1 MTAAKYFPA
10 SYDEG
15 RANFR
20 DAAVA
25 AGLETVAYA
34 NPTKG
39 PEGQELTTDVC
50 WIGPRD
56 AERVLVAISGTHGN
70 EGYCGS
76 GVQHA
81 WLREGLYKEVPE
93 GTAQLLIH
101 AINPYGFAWV
111 RRVTEEN
118 VDMNRNFVDFAQ
130 PVPDNPG
137 YRELHDYICP
147 ESWDDATL
155 AECDRAFDAFVEKN
169 GAAALQH
176 AISGG
181 QYSHTD
187 GVFFGGEAPTN
198 ARKTLLKIVADY
210 LGQAKKVAVVD
221 YHTGLG
227 PYGHGERIVVHDP
240 KGPAMQRARQW
251 FEDDITSPFDGSS
264 TSAPLTG
271 VNLMGMEAALGD
283 AEFTAVALEYGTYE
297 LMEVLNALRG
307 DNWLHR
313 HGQLDSEKG
322 RKIKAEARRCLYPDK
337 DDWKEMVWERGVE
350 TQRMALRGLDQG

>member
-1 MTAAKYFPA
+1 MTAAQYFPA

-20 DAAVA
+20 EAAQA
-25 AGLETVAYA
+25 EGFKTQAYA

-39 PEGQELTTDVC
+39 PQGQELTTDVC

-56 AERVLVAISGTHGN
+56 AERVLVAMSATHGN

-76 GVQHA
+76 GVQNA

-101 AINPYGFAWV
+101 AVNPSGFAWV

-118 VDMNRNFVDFAQ
+118 VDMNRNFVDFTG
-130 PVPDNPG
+130 PLPENSG
-137 YRELHDYICP
+137 YQELHPFICP
-147 ESWDDATL
+147 TNWDEATL
-155 AECDRAFDAFVEKN
+155 AECDRVFDAFVEEN
-169 GAAALQH
+169 GLAALQH

-181 QYSHTD
+181 QYSHAE
-187 GVFFGGEAPTN
+187 GLFFGGQGPTN
-198 ARKTLLKIVADY
+198 ARKTLLRIVDDY
-210 LGQAKKVAVVD
+210 LSGAKKVAVVD

-240 KGPAMQRARQW
+240 KGPAYQRAREW
-251 FEDDITSPFDGSS
+251 YDDDITSPFDGSS

-271 VNLMGMEAALGD
+271 VNLMGMEEALGET
-283 AEFTAVALEYGTYE
+283 EFTALALEYGTYE
-297 LMEVLNALRG
+297 LMEVLNCLRA
-307 DNWLHR
+307 DNWLHQ
-313 HGQLDSEKG
+313 HGDLDSEKG
-322 RKIKAEARRCLYPDK
+322 KAIKKETRRCLYPDK
-337 DDWKEMVWERGVE
+337 DDWKEMIWERAVE
-350 TQRMALRGLDQG
+350 TQRAAVRGLTQG

>member
-1 MTAAKYFPA
+1 MTAAKHFPA

-20 DAAVA
+20 DAAQRE
-25 AGLETVAYA
+25 GLETQAYA

-39 PEGQELTTDVC
+39 PQGQALTTDVC

-56 AERVLVAISGTHGN
+56 AERVLVAMSGTHGN

-76 GVQHA
+76 GVQNA

-101 AINPYGFAWV
+101 AINPSGFAWV

-118 VDMNRNFVDFAQ
+118 VDMNRNFVDFGR
-130 PVPDNPG
+130 PLPDNSG
-137 YRELHDYICP
+137 YRELHHFISP
-147 ESWDDATL
+147 ESWDEETL
-155 AECDRAFDAFVEKN
+155 AECDRVFDAFVEKN
-169 GAAALQH
+169 GMAALQH

-181 QYSHTD
+181 QYTHSD
-187 GVFFGGEAPTN
+187 GVFFGGQGPTN
-198 ARKTLLKIVADY
+198 ARTTLLRIVADY
-210 LGQAKKVAVVD
+210 LGAAKKVALVD

-240 KGPAMQRARQW
+240 KGAAFQRARDW
-251 FEDDITSPFDGSS
+251 YDDDITSPFDGSS

-271 VNLMGMEAALGD
+271 VNLMGIEEALGD
-283 AEFTAVALEYGTYE
+283 AEFTALALEYGTYD
-297 LMEVLNALRG
+297 LMEVLNALRA
-307 DNWLHR
+307 DNWLHQ
-313 HGQLDSEKG
+313 HGDLDSEKG
-322 RKIKAEARRCLYPDK
+322 KAIKKETRRCLYPDK
-337 DDWKEMVWERGVE
+337 DDWKELIWERAVE
-350 TQRMALRGLDQG
+350 TQRAALRGLTQG

>member
-15 RANFR
+15 RGNFR
-20 DAAVA
+20 DAAA
-25 AGLETVAYA
+25 AEGFETVAYG

-39 PEGQELTTDVC
+39 PDGQELTTDVC

-101 AINPYGFAWV
+101 AINPSGFSWI

-118 VDMNRNFVDFAQ
+118 VDMNRNFIDFGQ
-130 PVPDNPG
+130 PLPENSG
-137 YRELHDYICP
+137 YEELHDYICP
-147 ESWDDATL
+147 KQWDDATL
-155 AECDRAFDAFVEKN
+155 AECDRVFDAYVEKN
-169 GAAALQH
+169 GLAALQH

-181 QYSHTD
+181 QYSHPD
-187 GVFFGGEAPTN
+187 GLFFGGAGPTN
-198 ARKTLLKIVADY
+198 ARSTLLQIVADY
-210 LGQAKKVAVVD
+210 LGSAKKVAVVD

-240 KGPAMQRARQW
+240 KGPAIERARQW
-251 FEDDITSPFDGSS
+251 YDGDITSPFDGSS

-271 VNLMGMEAALGD
+271 VNLMGMERALGD
-283 AEFTAVALEYGTYE
+283 AEFTAVALEYGTFE
-297 LMEVLNALRG
+297 LMEVLNCLRA
-307 DNWLHR
+307 DNWLHH
-313 HGQLDSEKG
+313 HGDLESVKG
-322 RKIKAEARRCLYPDK
+322 KAIKKETRRCLYPDK

-350 TQRMALRGLDQG
+350 TRRKAVAGLNGG

>member
-10 SYDEG
+10 SYDEDRG
-15 RANFR
+15 NFR
-20 DAAVA
+20 DAAA
-25 AGLETVAYA
+25 AEGFETVAYG

-39 PEGQELTTDVC
+39 PDGQELTTDVC

-70 EGYCGS
+70 EGYGGS

-101 AINPYGFAWV
+101 AINPSGFSWI

-118 VDMNRNFVDFAQ
+118 VDMNRNFIDFGQ
-130 PVPDNPG
+130 PLPENSG
-137 YRELHDYICP
+137 YEELHDYICP
-147 ESWDDATL
+147 KQWDDATL
-155 AECDRAFDAFVEKN
+155 AECDRVFDAYVEKN
-169 GAAALQH
+169 GLAALQH

-181 QYSHTD
+181 QYSHPD
-187 GVFFGGEAPTN
+187 GLFFGGAGPTN
-198 ARKTLLKIVADY
+198 ARSTLLQIVADY
-210 LGQAKKVAVVD
+210 LGSAKKVAVVD

-240 KGPAMQRARQW
+240 KGPAIERARQW
-251 FEDDITSPFDGSS
+251 YDGDITSPFDGSS

-271 VNLMGMEAALGD
+271 VNLMGMERALGD
-283 AEFTAVALEYGTYE
+283 AEFTAVALEYGTFE
-297 LMEVLNALRG
+297 LMEVLNCLRA
-307 DNWLHR
+307 DNWLHH
-313 HGQLDSEKG
+313 HGDLESVKG
-322 RKIKAEARRCLYPDK
+322 KAIKKETRRCLYPDK

-350 TQRMALRGLDQG
+350 TQRKAVAGLNGG

>member
-1 MTAAKYFPA
+1 MTAAQYFPA

-20 DAAVA
+20 AAA
-25 AGLETVAYA
+25 QAEGFQTQAYA

-39 PEGQELTTDVC
+39 PQGQELTTDVC

-56 AERVLVAISGTHGN
+56 AERVLVAMSATHGN

-76 GVQHA
+76 GVQNA
-81 WLREGLYKEVPE
+81 WLREGLYKEMPE

-101 AINPYGFAWV
+101 AVNPSGFAWV

-118 VDMNRNFVDFAQ
+118 VDMNRNFVDFTGQ
-130 PVPDNPG
+130 LPENSG
-137 YRELHDYICP
+137 YQDLHPFICP
-147 ESWDDATL
+147 RNWDDATL
-155 AECDRAFDAFVEKN
+155 AECDRVFDAYVEEN
-169 GAAALQH
+169 GLAALQH

-181 QYSHTD
+181 QYSHSD
-187 GVFFGGEAPTN
+187 GLFFGGQGPTN
-198 ARKTLLKIVADY
+198 ARKTLLRIIEDY

-240 KGPAMQRARQW
+240 KSPAFQRAREW
-251 FEDDITSPFDGSS
+251 YDDDITSPFDGSS

-271 VNLMGMEAALGD
+271 VNLMGMEEALGD
-283 AEFTAVALEYGTYE
+283 TEFTALALEYGTYE
-297 LMEVLNALRG
+297 LMEVLNCLRA
-307 DNWLHR
+307 DNWLHQ
-313 HGQLDSEKG
+313 HGDLDSEKG
-322 RKIKAEARRCLYPDK
+322 KAIKKETRRCLYPDK
-337 DDWKEMVWERGVE
+337 DDWKEMIWERAVE
-350 TQRMALRGLDQG
+350 TQRAALRGLTQG

>member
-20 DAAVA
+20 DAAA
-25 AGLETVAYA
+25 AEGLETVAYK

-56 AERVLVAISGTHGN
+56 AERVLVAMSGTHGN

-130 PVPDNPG
+130 PLPENSG
-137 YRELHDYICP
+137 YQELHDYICP

-169 GAAALQH
+169 GLAALQH

-181 QYSHTD
+181 QYSHSD
-187 GVFFGGEAPTN
+187 GVFFGGEGPTN
-198 ARKTLLKIVADY
+198 ARKTLLKITADY

-240 KGPAMQRARQW
+240 KGPEMKRAREW
-251 FEDDITSPFDGSS
+251 YEGELTS
-264 TSAPLTG
+264 
-271 VNLMGMEAALGD
+271 AALGD
-283 AEFTAVALEYGTYE
+283 AEFTAVALEYGTFE

-313 HGQLDSEKG
+313 HGDLDSEKG
-322 RKIKAEARRCLYPDK
+322 RRIKAEARRALYPDK
-337 DDWKEMVWERGVE
+337 DDWKEMIWERGVE
-350 TQRMALRGLDQG
+350 TQRMALRGLNQG